1 MDFQQAAGLTIVFL
15 VIGLLIGLAI
25 AAVIL
30 RAACALFNKMA
41 GGAGSPGS
49 VPNPGFGKAM
59 LMVLVI
65 GIIQFVTG
73 IVLGVMGVTANM
85 TPIMANLISTPISF
99 LVSAGMISA
108 LLPTSF
114 GKGLGVALCQFIIMI
129 LILVAVVVIFLVI
142 GAAMFAG

>member
-49 VPNPGFGKAM
+49 VPSPGFGKAM

>member
-49 VPNPGFGKAM
+49 VPSPGFGKAM

-65 GIIQFVTG
+65 GIIQVVAG